1 MVLTRSHRLNLTT
14 IQANAQMDAAHARA
28 SHAFSIASGQL
39 ISDSRSPVLPLLIE
53 TALDTDARAMLA
65 SSRVPRASPFPLM
78 VAGRRRRRW
87 HDVHCW
93 RVQLASTVLAL
104 TEVLLTHAFRPRSQ
118 RLLFS
123 HANQPISTKNA
134 VIMTATAVASF
145 ILLALCSDHLRS
157 RYRARVA
164 HRWLSQMILR
174 VRRTDR
180 GFPSR
185 SYLHSLQTRI

>member
-1 MVLTRSHRLNLTT
+1 
-14 IQANAQMDAAHARA
+14 MDAAHARA

-104 TEVLLTHAFRPRSQ
+104 
-118 RLLFS
+118 
-123 HANQPISTKNA
+123 
-134 VIMTATAVASF
+134 
-145 ILLALCSDHLRS
+145 
-157 RYRARVA
+157 
-164 HRWLSQMILR
+164 
-174 VRRTDR
+174 
-180 GFPSR
+180 
-185 SYLHSLQTRI
+185 